1 MKMKL
6 KKGDLVEVIT
16 GRGEDKGKRGE
27 IIKVQ
32 PDKEKV
38 VVQGVN
44 VRTKHQKQ
52 VQAQGRTIKPGKV
65 RLEVPFH
72 TSNVMLVCPKCNKPT
87 RVGLSRE
94 GDKVRRI
101 CKECEAIIDE

>member
-16 GRGEDKGKRGE
+16 GNAEDKGKRGE
-27 IIKVQ
+27 IIRVVPAK
-32 PDKEKV
+32 DKV
-38 VVQGVN
+38 VVQAVN

-52 VQAQGRTIKPGKV
+52 VQAQGRTINPGKV
-65 RLEVPFH
+65 KLEAPLYA
-72 TSNVMLVCPKCNKPT
+72 SNVMLVCPKCNKPT

-101 CKECEAIIDE
+101 CKECEAIIDD